1 MSKLEARVA
10 RAGIVIP
17 FARRPRPRGGRPV
30 PSPRRQNRTME
41 NGQRGEA
48 TLLLLLRRGG
58 GRSHPAVRPTER
70 RWNCM
75 RMWNMRTNM
84 NTRRADSLV
93 GRRVCLHECFY
104 VCVCTFAWLV
114 YLLNVFI
121 GAASHKEKTA
131 ASCQSANPLF
141 LLPPG
146 LGMPIP
152 LNAASSFS
160 SRVFVMFSRW
170 LR

>member
-48 TLLLLLRRGG
+48 NLFVLLQRGG

-70 RWNCM
+70 SWNCM

-84 NTRRADSLV
+84 NTRRADSQ
-93 GRRVCLHECFY
+93 
-104 VCVCTFAWLV
+104 
-114 YLLNVFI
+114 
-121 GAASHKEKTA
+121 ASL
-131 ASCQSANPLF
+131 SA
-141 LLPPG
+141 
-146 LGMPIP
+146 
-152 LNAASSFS
+152 
-160 SRVFVMFSRW
+160 
-170 LR
+170 